1 MDEGNNVAE
10 NGINGAINYAERNS
24 LATIGTKTFITIDED
39 EDEDQSHHTQNRG
52 ICRFKNGKRK
62 FSSTA
67 DYS

>member
-39 EDEDQSHHTQNRG
+39 EDEEESHRTQNRG
-52 ICRFKNGKRK
+52 IYLKMVKESFLQLQ
-62 FSSTA
+62 TIL
-67 DYS
+67 

>member
-39 EDEDQSHHTQNRG
+39 EDEEDSHHTQNRG
-52 ICRFKNGKRK
+52 IYLKMVKESFLQLQ
-62 FSSTA
+62 TIL
-67 DYS
+67 